1 MKALALTLALAV
13 AAAGTHADSHAQ
25 DGKSPSD
32 LTVLIPSKTWSAAAV
47 PRSPSEVAD
56 AWSGAID
63 GIAWWVN
70 LYGEQAVRKQIDVLL
85 RESVADAR
93 KLIEWT
99 GDGALVEVRLIERS
113 HPDSPFKAV
122 GILGDRLWLAGTGAR
137 PEDALY
143 DYWSRPSLRPGVPDS
158 WSVHPLGETYFWI
171 KLEGDKPVIAA
182 VERGLARD
190 LDARLRDDFGRYAA
204 DHARRSWNARTRWEN
219 VAVATKKRLADTA
232 ARKAVD
238 SAMLEIRASQERVAK
253 ADAELQRALQRERR
267 AASALQTVRLLQGV
281 LTVVQLAQEVRT
293 IIDEPLPQ
301 LSNASTAAA
310 VINVTETVY
319 KDSTVQKATMMATFS
334 GSLADLQKYLNL
346 LGAQA
351 AKAGA
356 PASVNQSLQIPKPQ

>member
-1 MKALALTLALAV
+1 MKALALTLALVV
-13 AAAGTHADSHAQ
+13 AAAGMHADSHAQ

-122 GILGDRLWLAGTGAR
+122 GILGDRLWLAGTGTR

-204 DHARRSWNARTRWEN
+204 DHARRSWNAHALGERGRSH
-219 VAVATKKRLADTA
+219 KKRLADTA

-293 IIDEPLPQ
+293 IIDEPFH
-301 LSNASTAAA
+301 N
-310 VINVTETVY
+310 
-319 KDSTVQKATMMATFS
+319 
-334 GSLADLQKYLNL
+334 
-346 LGAQA
+346 
-351 AKAGA
+351 
-356 PASVNQSLQIPKPQ
+356 

>member
-1 MKALALTLALAV
+1 M
-13 AAAGTHADSHAQ
+13 
-25 DGKSPSD
+25 
-32 LTVLIPSKTWSAAAV
+32 

-122 GILGDRLWLAGTGAR
+122 GILGDRLCWPVPAPVPRTRSTTTGRAR
-137 PEDALY
+137 AAA
-143 DYWSRPSLRPGVPDS
+143 RRADS

-171 KLEGDKPVIAA
+171 KLEGDKPVIA

-204 DHARRSWNARTRWEN
+204 DHARRSWNARTRGEN

-238 SAMLEIRASQERVAK
+238 SAMLEIRASR
-253 ADAELQRALQRERR
+253 
-267 AASALQTVRLLQGV
+267 
-281 LTVVQLAQEVRT
+281 
-293 IIDEPLPQ
+293 
-301 LSNASTAAA
+301 NASPRPTPSCSAPCSANDA
-310 VINVTETVY
+310 PPRRCRPSGCY
-319 KDSTVQKATMMATFS
+319 KAC
-334 GSLADLQKYLNL
+334 
-346 LGAQA
+346 
-351 AKAGA
+351 
-356 PASVNQSLQIPKPQ
+356 